1 MKYCQWLLALGVLF
15 AGMSSCRSTKKI
27 TTVIQKKDTTQ
38 VMIPVED
45 HRADSLRLIRQVYQ
59 SIEKNR
65 IDFKTFSGKIK
76 VDFEGSDGKKTDFNA
91 FIRLKKDSMIWISI
105 NMLLGIEGFRVLI
118 TPDSVKVLNKL
129 DRVAQLR
136 SVGYLQEVAKIPLKF
151 QELQDLL
158 VGNPVFLDSQIV
170 SYKNEERAISLLSIG
185 QLFKHLLTV
194 SSNDFSLLHS
204 KLDDTN
210 VARARTCDITYG
222 GYESKSGLK
231 FSTYRRITA
240 SEKSKLDI
248 TLQFKQWDF
257 NLDLNFPFTI
267 PRNYKRQ

>member
-1 MKYCQWLLALGVLF
+1 MKHCQWVLVLGVLF
-15 AGMSSCRSTKKI
+15 VAMGSCRSTKKI
-27 TTVIQKKDTTQ
+27 QTAITKKDTTQ

-45 HRADSLRLIRQVYQ
+45 HKADSSRFIHELYQ

-65 IDFKTFSGKIK
+65 IDFKTFNGKIK

-91 FIRLKKDSMIWISI
+91 FVRVKKDSMIWISI

-136 SVGYLQEVAKIPLKF
+136 SVGYLQEVAKIPMNF
-151 QELQDLL
+151 HELQDLL
-158 VGNPVFLDSQIV
+158 IGNPVFLDSQIV
-170 SYKNEERAISLLSIG
+170 SYKKEERAISLLSMG
-185 QLFKHLLTV
+185 ELFKHLLTV
-194 SSNDFSLLHS
+194 NSNDYSLLHS

-222 GYESKSGLK
+222 GYESKSGIK
-231 FSTYRRITA
+231 FSTYRRIA
-240 SEKSKLDI
+240 VSEKSKLDI

-257 NLDLNFPFTI
+257 NVDLSFPFNI